1 MRLSLT
7 AAALAA
13 VLTAAPAFA
22 QTAPKTATPP
32 TGTLG
37 TLPATPTTKP
47 TVPAGGFA
55 AEADA
60 KKTCP
65 SDTVVWAN
73 TSSKAYHL
81 AGDKWYGKTKEGEY
95 ICQKAADA
103 AGLHPAGKHAAPAS
117 TTKQG

>member
-1 MRLSLT
+1 MRFSLT

-22 QTAPKTATPP
+22 QTAPKAATPP
-32 TGTLG
+32 AGTPG
-37 TLPATPTTKP
+37 TTATAPATKS
-47 TVPAGGFA
+47 TVPAGGFTT
-55 AEADA
+55 EADA
-60 KKTCP
+60 KKSCP
-65 SDTVVWAN
+65 GDTVVWAN

-95 ICQKAADA
+95 ICQKAANA

-117 TTKQG
+117 TTK

>member
-13 VLTAAPAFA
+13 VLAAAPAFA
-22 QTAPKTATPP
+22 QSAPKAATPP

-37 TLPATPTTKP
+37 TVPVAKP

-55 AEADA
+55 TEADA

-65 SDTVVWAN
+65 GDTVVWAN

-117 TTKQG
+117 TTKKG